1 MQWPTYRWECHWEDN
16 NITDRCVNH
25 CLCHIMKCPYIQ
37 SHIISA
43 ILRLRW
49 WDAGSFL
56 FNCCSC
62 CCRLWYWHSFE
73 QKQYCF
79 SFTVS
84 SKCGAVLSPATQ
96 LMMQRQ
102 RWCLNKMTLTY
113 IVTNIIT
120 VTVRNSLSILQSP
133 SITVSNQS
141 SCTCNMM
148 LYFHCTE
155 SLVNV
160 SFYLFQSM
168 IGQIIFFISIFTM
181 QSAPED
187 KLAEQKEDGGNN
199 L

>member
-1 MQWPTYRWECHWEDN
+1 
-16 NITDRCVNH
+16 
-25 CLCHIMKCPYIQ
+25 MKCPYIQ

-84 SKCGAVLSPATQ
+84 SKCEAVLSPVTQ

-113 IVTNIIT
+113 IVTNIYYNCNCSQFI
-120 VTVRNSLSILQSP
+120 VNSAIPINCCLKSKLAHAK
-133 SITVSNQS
+133 T
-141 SCTCNMM
+141 
-148 LYFHCTE
+148 
-155 SLVNV
+155 
-160 SFYLFQSM
+160 LFQM
-168 IGQIIFFISIFTM
+168 IYNIYIVKEFSRYILNHVLCFQFVISVFVIIAITM
-181 QSAPED
+181 QSAPEN
-187 KLAEQKEDGGNN
+187 KFEK
-199 L
+199 